1 MLLRGCCNS
10 TRQRPGYPP
19 LPDCWLTASHAY
31 FAIHPF
37 SPPSRPPLPATLCA
51 GSQLDVPATV
61 TPGQLETLLN
71 GLLQNEE
78 KLPYSFHIEEQVW
91 KRGGGVGVGV

>member
-1 MLLRGCCNS
+1 M
-10 TRQRPGYPP
+10 
-19 LPDCWLTASHAY
+19 
-31 FAIHPF
+31 
-37 SPPSRPPLPATLCA
+37 
-51 GSQLDVPATV
+51 PATV

-91 KRGGGVGVGV
+91 KRGGGVETGVRCGSRREVWPWVFIPRV